1 MIRTQIYL
9 NERQHR
15 ALRLAA
21 KREGVSMTELLR
33 RMVDRQLL
41 GRIRAADHSK
51 DAVMSFIGLGA
62 SNQTDVSERHDEA
75 LAEAFGDDAVR

>member
-1 MIRTQIYL
+1 VIRTQICL
-9 NERQHR
+9 SERQHR

-21 KREGVSMTELLR
+21 KREGISMPELRR
-33 RMVDRQLL
+33 RMVDRRLL

-62 SNQTDVSERHDEA
+62 SGQADVSVRHDEA
-75 LAEAFGDDAVR
+75 LDEAFRDDAVR